1 MLLHAKGRAHAR
13 EQKRRG
19 WVGGRKNST
28 VTVSGKLV
36 VEDEGWRKRRQAAE
50 GKGSEGVGME
60 ERKVYAEV

>member
-1 MLLHAKGRAHAR
+1 M
-13 EQKRRG
+13 
-19 WVGGRKNST
+19 
-28 VTVSGKLV
+28 TVSGKLV